1 MSGTNGRPGRKWSR
15 LRALVKRDTDW
26 GEKKGN
32 GRREGGEGRKP
43 ERGFSGL
50 YKI

>member
-1 MSGTNGRPGRKWSR
+1 MSGTNGRPEKSEQAEGIK
-15 LRALVKRDTDW
+15 KRDTDW

-32 GRREGGEGRKP
+32 GRWREGGEGRKP